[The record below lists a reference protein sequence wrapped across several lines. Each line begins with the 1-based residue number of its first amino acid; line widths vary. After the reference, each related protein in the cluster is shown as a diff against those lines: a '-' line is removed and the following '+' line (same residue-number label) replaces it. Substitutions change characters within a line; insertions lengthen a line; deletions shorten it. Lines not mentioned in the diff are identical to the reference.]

1 MSRNFELDPK
11 RYCVLVFKIES
22 LYVFISSLSSNSPLL
37 LLLLLPILL
46 LLLQYHFSS
55 LFQVYVYIK
64 SKIKPLMMALS
75 ELSRG
80 LECFRFLNVTK
91 AKSNGW
97 CYDVFFMENIFS
109 RDYDS
114 FVQRLP
120 ADYTRDRSNDKLVK

>member
-80 LECFRFLNVTK
+80 LECFGFLNVTK

-97 CYDVFFMENIFS
+97 CYDVFFLGNIFS
-109 RDYDS
+109 RDYDL
-114 FVQRLP
+114 FVQRLA
-120 ADYTRDRSNDKLVK
+120 ADYTRDRSNDKLLK